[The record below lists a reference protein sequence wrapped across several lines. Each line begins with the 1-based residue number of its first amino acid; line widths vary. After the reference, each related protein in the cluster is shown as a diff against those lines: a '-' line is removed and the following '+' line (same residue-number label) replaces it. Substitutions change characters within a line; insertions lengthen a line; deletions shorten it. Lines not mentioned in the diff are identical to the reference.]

1 MREIFTDFMRLER
14 RPDGTVRIPL
24 GSQELSPDLEGLTD
38 GERVCLVYPHE
49 LEAEATVAH
58 ERRDGDTVWYASIS
72 SMAAIRDIHPETL
85 AERDQAPASA
95 HHE

>member
-1 MREIFTDFMRLER
+1 MRELFTDFMRLER

-24 GSQELSPDLEGLTD
+24 GSRELSPDLAGLSD
-38 GERVCLVYPHE
+38 GEHVRLVYPHE

-58 ERRDGDTVWYASIS
+58 ERRDGYTLWYATLS

-85 AERDQAPASA
+85 SERDQAPASA
-95 HHE
+95 RHE

>member
-1 MREIFTDFMRLER
+1 MRELFTDFMRLER

-38 GERVCLVYPHE
+38 GERVRLVYPHE
-49 LEAEATVAH
+49 LEAEATIAR
-58 ERRDGDTVWYASIS
+58 ERRDDYTLWYATLS
-72 SMAAIRDIHPETL
+72 SMAAIHDIHPETL
-85 AERDQAPASA
+85 SERDQAPARS